1 MSETIW
7 SARDTKPEKIE
18 AALRELLH
26 ARYEEHEGYVPARVL
41 NMVAIV
47 DREWKGEVQNRLERV
62 GRYHASRTVICAIEP
77 RRTTLDAWASLH
89 SDVDLEEPGQLAL
102 THEDIEV
109 DIGAK
114 HVPNLATIIDPLL
127 VRDLIT
133 IVWSPHGHPEAV
145 DAMLDLA
152 DVVLLDSVEDF
163 DVAGALGRVAELA
176 AHAYIVDLAWLRS
189 TPWRERIAATFD
201 PPHLRPAL
209 GQLSSVT
216 VRHRSDS
223 TAAAL
228 MLVGWLAS
236 RLNWRPDALTRR
248 NGAREGR
255 LRARRGEVAV
265 RLEGADDLSVPGLAG
280 VTIETAHGYE
290 ISLDRGPGGL
300 TAHRRTRDGK
310 EQHWTVLGASRG
322 ERGILGEGVRQ
333 ALLRDPTYQPALE
346 AARAMLS

>member
-1 MSETIW
+1 MSEEVW
-7 SARDTKPEKIE
+7 SARDCSPDTIE
-18 AALRELLH
+18 AALRRLLH
-26 ARYEEHEGYVPARVL
+26 MRYEQHEGYVPARVL

-47 DREWKGEVQNRLERV
+47 DREWKGEIQNRLEGV
-62 GRYHASRTVICAIEP
+62 GRYHASRTILVAVEP

-89 SDVDLEEPGQLAL
+89 SDVDRLEPGQLAL

-109 DIGAK
+109 DVGSK
-114 HVPNLATIIDPLL
+114 HVPNLATIVDPLL

-145 DAMLDLA
+145 DAVLGLT
-152 DVVLLDSVEDF
+152 DVVLLDSVEDL

-176 AHAYIVDLAWLRS
+176 AAAYVVDLAWLRS

-201 PPHLRPAL
+201 PPDLRPAL
-209 GQLSSVT
+209 RQLSGVT

-236 RLNWRPDALTRR
+236 RLNWKPHALARR
-248 NGAREGR
+248 NGTREGK
-255 LRARRGEVAV
+255 LRARRGEVDV
-265 RLEGADDLSVPGLAG
+265 RLVADDDLSVPGLAG

-290 ISLDRGPGGL
+290 ISLNRGPGGL
-300 TAHRRTRDGK
+300 TAHRRTRDGS
-310 EQHWTVLGASRG
+310 EQRWTVLGASRG
-322 ERGILGEGVRQ
+322 EHGILGEGVRQ
-333 ALLRDPTYQPALE
+333 ALLRDPTYRPALE

>member
-109 DIGAK
+109 DIGPK
-114 HVPNLATIIDPLL
+114 HVPNLTTIIDPLL
-127 VRDLIT
+127 VRDLVT

-145 DAMLDLA
+145 DALLDLA
-152 DVVLLDSVEDF
+152 DVVLLDSVEDL

-201 PPHLRPAL
+201 PPYLRPAL

-255 LRARRGEVAV
+255 LRARRGEVTV
-265 RLEGADDLSVPGLAG
+265 RLEGADDLPVPGLAG

>member
-102 THEDIEV
+102 THEDIEA
-109 DIGAK
+109 DIGPK

-145 DAMLDLA
+145 DALLDLA
-152 DVVLLDSVEDF
+152 DVVLLDSVEDL
-163 DVAGALGRVAELA
+163 DVGGALGRVAELA

-201 PPHLRPAL
+201 PPHLRPVL

-248 NGAREGR
+248 DGTREGR
-255 LRARRGEVAV
+255 LRARRGEVTV

-290 ISLDRGPGGL
+290 IALDRGPGGL

>member
-1 MSETIW
+1 VSEEVW
-7 SARDTKPEKIE
+7 SARDCSPATIE
-18 AALRELLH
+18 AALRRLLH
-26 ARYEEHEGYVPARVL
+26 MRYEENEGYVPARVL

-47 DREWKGEVQNRLERV
+47 DREWKGEIQNRLEGV
-62 GRYHASRTVICAIEP
+62 GRYHASRTILVAVEP
-77 RRTTLDAWASLH
+77 GRTTLDAWASLH
-89 SDVDLEEPGQLAL
+89 SDVDRLEPGQLAL

-109 DIGAK
+109 DVGSK
-114 HVPNLATIIDPLL
+114 HVPNLATIVDPLL

-145 DAMLDLA
+145 DAVLGLT
-152 DVVLLDSVEDF
+152 DVVLLDSVEDL

-176 AHAYIVDLAWLRS
+176 AAAYVVDLAWLRS

-201 PPHLRPAL
+201 PPDLRPAL
-209 GQLSSVT
+209 RQLSGVT

-236 RLNWRPDALTRR
+236 RLHWKPHALARR
-248 NGAREGR
+248 NGTREGK
-255 LRARRGEVAV
+255 LRARRGEVDV
-265 RLEGADDLSVPGLAG
+265 RLVADDDLSVPGLAG

-290 ISLDRGPGGL
+290 ISLNRGPGGL
-300 TAHRRTRDGK
+300 TAHRRTRDGS
-310 EQHWTVLGASRG
+310 EQRWTVLGASRG
-322 ERGILGEGVRQ
+322 EHGILGEGVRQ
-333 ALLRDPTYQPALE
+333 ALLRDPTYRPALE

>member
-1 MSETIW
+1 MSEEVW
-7 SARDTKPEKIE
+7 SARDCSPATIE
-18 AALRELLH
+18 AALRRLLH
-26 ARYEEHEGYVPARVL
+26 MRYEENEGYVPARVL

-47 DREWKGEVQNRLERV
+47 DREWKGEIQNRLEGV
-62 GRYHASRTVICAIEP
+62 GRYHASRTILVAVEP
-77 RRTTLDAWASLH
+77 GRTTLDAWASLH
-89 SDVDLEEPGQLAL
+89 SDVDRLEPGQLAL

-109 DIGAK
+109 DVGSK
-114 HVPNLATIIDPLL
+114 HVPNLATIVDPLL

-145 DAMLDLA
+145 DAVLGLT
-152 DVVLLDSVEDF
+152 DVVLLDSVEDL

-176 AHAYIVDLAWLRS
+176 AAAYVVDLAWLRS

-201 PPHLRPAL
+201 PPDLRPAL
-209 GQLSSVT
+209 RQLSGVT

-236 RLNWRPDALTRR
+236 RLHWKPHALARR
-248 NGAREGR
+248 NGTREGK
-255 LRARRGEVAV
+255 LRARRGEVDV
-265 RLEGADDLSVPGLAG
+265 RLVADDDLSVPGLAG

-290 ISLDRGPGGL
+290 ISLNRGPGGL
-300 TAHRRTRDGK
+300 TAHRRTRDGS
-310 EQHWTVLGASRG
+310 EQRWTVLGASRG
-322 ERGILGEGVRQ
+322 EHGILGEGVRQ
-333 ALLRDPTYQPALE
+333 ALLRDPTYRPALE

>member
-109 DIGAK
+109 DIGPK

-145 DAMLDLA
+145 DALLDLA
-152 DVVLLDSVEDF
+152 DVVLLDSVEDL

-201 PPHLRPAL
+201 PPYLRPAL

-228 MLVGWLAS
+228 MLVGWLAT

-255 LRARRGEVAV
+255 LRARRGEVTV

>member
-1 MSETIW
+1 VSEEVW
-7 SARDTKPEKIE
+7 SARDCSPATIE
-18 AALRELLH
+18 AALRRLLH
-26 ARYEEHEGYVPARVL
+26 MRYEENEGYVPARVL

-47 DREWKGEVQNRLERV
+47 DREWKGEIQNRLEGV
-62 GRYHASRTVICAIEP
+62 GRYHASRTILVAVEP
-77 RRTTLDAWASLH
+77 GRTTLDAWASLH
-89 SDVDLEEPGQLAL
+89 SDVDRLEPGQLAL

-109 DIGAK
+109 DVGSK
-114 HVPNLATIIDPLL
+114 HVPNLATIVDPLL

-145 DAMLDLA
+145 DAVLGLT
-152 DVVLLDSVEDF
+152 DVVLLDSVEDL
-163 DVAGALGRVAELA
+163 DVAGVLERVAELA

-201 PPHLRPAL
+201 PPDLRPAL
-209 GQLSSVT
+209 HQLTSVT

-236 RLNWRPDALTRR
+236 RLNWKPHALARR
-248 NGAREGR
+248 NGTREGK
-255 LRARRGEVAV
+255 LRARRGEVDV
-265 RLEGADDLSVPGLAG
+265 RLVADDDLSVPGLAG

-290 ISLDRGPGGL
+290 ISLNRGPGGL
-300 TAHRRTRDGK
+300 TAHRRTRDGS
-310 EQHWTVLGASRG
+310 EQRWTVLGASRG
-322 ERGILGEGVRQ
+322 EHGILGEGVRQ
-333 ALLRDPTYQPALE
+333 ALLRDPTYRPALE

>member
-1 MSETIW
+1 MSEEVW
-7 SARDTKPEKIE
+7 SARDCSPDTIE
-18 AALRELLH
+18 AALRRLLH
-26 ARYEEHEGYVPARVL
+26 MRYEQHEGYVPARVL

-47 DREWKGEVQNRLERV
+47 DREWKGEIQNRLEGV
-62 GRYHASRTVICAIEP
+62 GRYHASRTILVAVEP
-77 RRTTLDAWASLH
+77 GRSTLDAWASLH
-89 SDVDLEEPGQLAL
+89 SDVDLLEPGQFAL
-102 THEDIEV
+102 THEDVEV
-109 DIGAK
+109 DVGPK
-114 HVPNLATIIDPLL
+114 HVPNLATIVDPLL

-145 DAMLDLA
+145 DAVLGLT
-152 DVVLLDSVEDF
+152 DVVLLDSVEDL

-176 AHAYIVDLAWLRS
+176 AAAYIVDLAWLRS

-201 PPHLRPAL
+201 PPDLRPAL
-209 GQLSSVT
+209 NQLSGVT

-236 RLNWRPDALTRR
+236 RLNWKPHALTRR
-248 NGAREGR
+248 NGTHEGK
-255 LRARRGEVAV
+255 LRARRGEVDV
-265 RLEGADDLSVPGLAG
+265 RLEADDDLSVPGLAG
-280 VTIETAHGYE
+280 VTLETAHGYE

-300 TAHRRTRDGK
+300 TAHRRTRDGS

-322 ERGILGEGVRQ
+322 EHGILGEGVRQ
-333 ALLRDPTYQPALE
+333 ALLRDPTYAPALE

>member
-1 MSETIW
+1 MSEEVW
-7 SARDTKPEKIE
+7 SARDCSPATIE
-18 AALRELLH
+18 AALRRLLH
-26 ARYEEHEGYVPARVL
+26 MRYEENEGYVPARVL

-47 DREWKGEVQNRLERV
+47 DREWKGEIQNRLEGV
-62 GRYHASRTVICAIEP
+62 GRYHASRTILVAVESG
-77 RRTTLDAWASLH
+77 RTTLDAWASLH
-89 SDVDLEEPGQLAL
+89 SDVDRLEPGQLAL

-109 DIGAK
+109 DVGSK
-114 HVPNLATIIDPLL
+114 HVPNLATIVDPLL

-145 DAMLDLA
+145 DAVLGLT
-152 DVVLLDSVEDF
+152 DVVLLDSVEDL

-176 AHAYIVDLAWLRS
+176 AAAYVVDLAWLRS

-201 PPHLRPAL
+201 PPDLRPAL
-209 GQLSSVT
+209 RQLSGVT

-236 RLNWRPDALTRR
+236 RLNWKPHALARR
-248 NGAREGR
+248 NGTREGK
-255 LRARRGEVAV
+255 LRARRGEVDV
-265 RLEGADDLSVPGLAG
+265 RLVADDDLSVPGLAG

-290 ISLDRGPGGL
+290 ISLNRGPGGL
-300 TAHRRTRDGK
+300 TAHRRTRDGS
-310 EQHWTVLGASRG
+310 EQRWTVLGASRG
-322 ERGILGEGVRQ
+322 EHGILGEGVRQ
-333 ALLRDPTYQPALE
+333 ALLRDPTYRPALE

>member
-1 MSETIW
+1 VSEEVW
-7 SARDTKPEKIE
+7 SARDCSPDTIE
-18 AALRELLH
+18 AALRRLLH
-26 ARYEEHEGYVPARVL
+26 MRYEQNEGYVPARVL

-47 DREWKGEVQNRLERV
+47 DREWKGEIQNRLEGV
-62 GRYHASRTVICAIEP
+62 GRYHASRTILVAVEP
-77 RRTTLDAWASLH
+77 GRTTLDAWASLH
-89 SDVDLEEPGQLAL
+89 SDVDLLEPGQLAL

-114 HVPNLATIIDPLL
+114 HLPNRATIVDPLL
-127 VRDLIT
+127 VRDLVT

-145 DAMLDLA
+145 DAVLGLT
-152 DVVLLDSVEDF
+152 DVVLLDSVEDL
-163 DVAGALGRVAELA
+163 DVGGALGRVAELA
-176 AHAYIVDLAWLRS
+176 ADAYVVDLAWLRS

-201 PPHLRPAL
+201 PPYLRPAL
-209 GQLSSVT
+209 HQLSSVT

-236 RLNWRPDALTRR
+236 RLNWKPHALTRR
-248 NGAREGR
+248 NGTREGK
-255 LRARRGEVAV
+255 LRARRGEVDV
-265 RLEGADDLSVPGLAG
+265 RLEADDDLSVPGLAG

-300 TAHRRTRDGK
+300 TAHRRTRDGS
-310 EQHWTVLGASRG
+310 EQSWTVVGASRG
-322 ERGILGEGVRQ
+322 EHGILGEGVRQ
-333 ALLRDPTYQPALE
+333 ALLRDPTYTPALA

>member
-109 DIGAK
+109 DIGPK

-127 VRDLIT
+127 VRDLVT

-145 DAMLDLA
+145 DALLDLA
-152 DVVLLDSVEDF
+152 DVVLLDSVEDL

-201 PPHLRPAL
+201 PPYLRPRWA
-209 GQLSSVT
+209 SS
-216 VRHRSDS
+216 
-223 TAAAL
+223 AA
-228 MLVGWLAS
+228 
-236 RLNWRPDALTRR
+236 
-248 NGAREGR
+248 
-255 LRARRGEVAV
+255 
-265 RLEGADDLSVPGLAG
+265 
-280 VTIETAHGYE
+280 
-290 ISLDRGPGGL
+290 
-300 TAHRRTRDGK
+300 
-310 EQHWTVLGASRG
+310 
-322 ERGILGEGVRQ
+322 
-333 ALLRDPTYQPALE
+333 
-346 AARAMLS
+346 

>member
-1 MSETIW
+1 MSEEVW
-7 SARDTKPEKIE
+7 SARDCSPDTIE
-18 AALRELLH
+18 AALRRLLH
-26 ARYEEHEGYVPARVL
+26 MRYEQHEGYVPARVL

-47 DREWKGEVQNRLERV
+47 DREWKGEIQNRLEGV
-62 GRYHASRTVICAIEP
+62 GRYHASRTILVAVEP

-89 SDVDLEEPGQLAL
+89 SDVDLSEPGQLAL

-109 DIGAK
+109 DVGPN
-114 HVPNLATIIDPLL
+114 HVPNLATIVDPLL

-145 DAMLDLA
+145 DAVLGLA
-152 DVVLLDSVEDF
+152 DVVLVDSVEDL

-176 AHAYIVDLAWLRS
+176 ATAYVVDLAWLRS

-201 PPHLRPAL
+201 PPDLRPAL

-236 RLNWRPDALTRR
+236 RLNWKPHALTRR
-248 NGAREGR
+248 NGTREGK
-255 LRARRGEVAV
+255 LRARRGEVDV
-265 RLEGADDLSVPGLAG
+265 RLEADDDLSVPGLVG

-300 TAHRRTRDGK
+300 TAHRRTRDGS

-333 ALLRDPTYQPALE
+333 ALLRDPTYRPALE
-346 AARAMLS
+346 AAREMLS

>member
-1 MSETIW
+1 MSETVW
-7 SARDTKPEKIE
+7 SARDCAPETIE
-18 AALRELLH
+18 KALRELLH

-47 DREWKGEVQNRLERV
+47 DREWKGEIQNRLERV

-89 SDVDLEEPGQLAL
+89 SDVDLVEPGQLAL

-109 DIGAK
+109 DIGSQ
-114 HVPNLATIIDPLL
+114 HVPNLATIVDPLL

-145 DAMLDLA
+145 DALLEVS
-152 DVVLLDSVEDF
+152 DVVLLDSVEDL

-176 AHAYIVDLAWLRS
+176 AQAYVVDLAWLRS

-209 GQLSSVT
+209 AALSGVT

-236 RLNWRPDALTRR
+236 RLNWQPEALTRR
-248 NGAREGR
+248 DGAREGK
-255 LRARRGEVAV
+255 LRARRGEVNV
-265 RLEGADDLSVPGLAG
+265 RLEGAEDLSVPGLAG

-310 EQHWTVLGASRG
+310 ERHWTLLGASRG
-322 ERGILGEGVRQ
+322 EGGILGEGVRQ
-333 ALLRDPTYQPALE
+333 ALLRDPTYRPALE

>member
-1 MSETIW
+1 VSEEVW
-7 SARDTKPEKIE
+7 SARDCSPDAIE
-18 AALRELLH
+18 AALRQLLH
-26 ARYEEHEGYVPARVL
+26 MRYERHEGYVPARVL

-47 DREWKGEVQNRLERV
+47 DREWKGEVQNRLEGV
-62 GRYHASRTVICAIEP
+62 GRYHASRTILVAVEP
-77 RRTTLDAWASLH
+77 GRTTLDAWASLH
-89 SDVDLEEPGQLAL
+89 SDVDLVEPGQLAL
-102 THEDIEV
+102 THEDVEV
-109 DIGAK
+109 DIGPK
-114 HVPNLATIIDPLL
+114 HVPNLLTIVDPLL

-145 DAMLDLA
+145 DALLDLA
-152 DVVLLDSVEDF
+152 DVELLDSVEDL
-163 DVAGALGRVAELA
+163 DVAAALGRVAELA

-201 PPHLRPAL
+201 PPALRPAL
-209 GQLSSVT
+209 RQLSSVT

-236 RLNWRPDALTRR
+236 RLHWQPHALTRR

-255 LRARRGEVAV
+255 LRGRRGEVNV
-265 RLEGADDLSVPGLAG
+265 RLEGSDDLSVPGLAG
-280 VTIETAHGYE
+280 VTLETAHGYAV
-290 ISLDRGPGGL
+290 SLERGPGGL
-300 TAHRRTRDGK
+300 TAHRRTRDGQ
-310 EQHWTVLGASRG
+310 EQQWTVLGASRG

>member
-1 MSETIW
+1 VSEEVW
-7 SARDTKPEKIE
+7 SARDCSPDTIE
-18 AALRELLH
+18 AALRSLLH
-26 ARYEEHEGYVPARVL
+26 MRYEEHEGYVPARVL

-47 DREWKGEVQNRLERV
+47 DREWKGEIQNRLEGV
-62 GRYHASRTVICAIEP
+62 GRYHASRTILVAVEP
-77 RRTTLDAWASLH
+77 GRTTLDAWASVH
-89 SDVDLEEPGQLAL
+89 SDVDLSEPGQLAL

-109 DIGAK
+109 DIGPN
-114 HVPNLATIIDPLL
+114 HVPNLTTIVDPLL

-145 DAMLDLA
+145 DAVLDLA
-152 DVVLLDSVEDF
+152 DVVLLDSVEDL

-176 AHAYIVDLAWLRS
+176 AAAYIVDLAWLRS

-201 PPHLRPAL
+201 PAYLRPAL
-209 GQLSSVT
+209 RQLSSVT

-236 RLNWRPDALTRR
+236 RLNWQPHALTRR
-248 NGAREGR
+248 NGAREGK
-255 LRARRGEVAV
+255 LRARRGEVSV
-265 RLEGADDLSVPGLAG
+265 RLEGSDDLSVPGLAG

-300 TAHRRTRDGK
+300 TAHRRTRDGS
-310 EQHWTVLGASRG
+310 EQRWTLLGASRG

-333 ALLRDPTYQPALE
+333 ALLRDPTYRPALE

>member
-1 MSETIW
+1 MSEEVW
-7 SARDTKPEKIE
+7 SARDCSPDTIE
-18 AALRELLH
+18 AALRHLLH
-26 ARYEEHEGYVPARVL
+26 MRYEDNEGYVPARVL

-47 DREWKGEVQNRLERV
+47 DREWKGEIQNRLEGV
-62 GRYHASRTVICAIEP
+62 GRYHASRTILVAVEP

-89 SDVDLEEPGQLAL
+89 SDVDLVEPGQLAL

-109 DIGAK
+109 DVGPD
-114 HVPNLATIIDPLL
+114 HVPNLATIVDPLL

-145 DAMLDLA
+145 DAVLGLT
-152 DVVLLDSVEDF
+152 DVVLLDSVEDL

-176 AHAYIVDLAWLRS
+176 GAAYVVDLAWLRS

-201 PPHLRPAL
+201 PPDLRPAL
-209 GQLSSVT
+209 RQLSSLT

-228 MLVGWLAS
+228 MFVGWLAS
-236 RLNWRPDALTRR
+236 RLSWQPHALTRR
-248 NGAREGR
+248 DGAREGK
-255 LRARRGEVAV
+255 LRARRGEVSV
-265 RLEGADDLSVPGLAG
+265 RLEGSDDLSVPGLAG

-300 TAHRRTRDGK
+300 TARRRTRAGE
-310 EQHWTVLGASRG
+310 EQQWTVLGASRG

-333 ALLRDPTYQPALE
+333 ALLRDPTYRPALE
-346 AARAMLS
+346 CARAMLS